1 MDKKKLFLVE
11 DDPNFGAVLKSYLE
25 IHDYEVDWIND
36 GALALN
42 KFLVNSYDLC
52 ILDVML
58 PNVDGF
64 EIGRNIRSN
73 DAHIPLIFLTAK
85 TLKADILEGF
95 SIGADDYITKPFDS
109 EVLLC
114 KISAILKRN
123 IQSGQKEET
132 IENCQIGDYCFN
144 YPLRTISIGDKKEK
158 LSPKEADLL
167 KLLYLHKNNILPRE
181 MALQKVWGDPNYFT
195 TRSMDVYISKLRKY
209 FSEDKRIEI
218 TNIHGSGFKLSC
230 PEE

>member
-25 IHDYEVDWIND
+25 IHNYEVDWLND
-36 GALALN
+36 GALAIN
-42 KFLVNSYDLC
+42 KFTTDTYDLC

-64 EIGRNIRSN
+64 EIGRNIRSK
-73 DAHIPLIFLTAK
+73 DARIPMIFLTAK
-85 TLKADILEGF
+85 TLKSDILQGF

-114 KISAILKRN
+114 KINAILKRN
-123 IQSGQKEET
+123 SEFAEKSELLED
-132 IENCQIGDYCFN
+132 CQIGIYNFN
-144 YPLRTISIGDKKEK
+144 YPLRTISLKGRKEK

-167 KLLYLHKNNILPRE
+167 KLLYLHKNNILARDN
-181 MALQKVWGDPNYFT
+181 ALQKVWGDPNYFT

-209 FSEDKRIEI
+209 FKEDKRIEI

>member
-25 IHDYEVDWIND
+25 IHNYEVDWVND

-42 KFLVNSYDLC
+42 KFTINKYNLC

-58 PNVDGF
+58 PNIDGF
-64 EIGRNIRSN
+64 EIGRNIRSK
-73 DAHIPLIFLTAK
+73 DARIPMIFLTAK
-85 TLKADILEGF
+85 TLKSDILQGF

-114 KISAILKRN
+114 KINAILKRN
-123 IQSGQKEET
+123 ADIAEQEEQLD
-132 IENCQIGDYCFN
+132 ECQIGIYNFN
-144 YPLRTISIGDKKEK
+144 YPLRTISHKGQKNK
-158 LSPKEADLL
+158 LSPKETDLL
-167 KLLYLHKNNILPRE
+167 KLLYLHKNNILARDN
-181 MALQKVWGDPNYFT
+181 ALQKVWGDPNYFT

-209 FSEDKRIEI
+209 FSEDNRIEI

>member
-25 IHDYEVDWIND
+25 IHNYEVDWFND
-36 GALALN
+36 GALAIK
-42 KFLVNSYDLC
+42 KFTTNTYDLC

-58 PNVDGF
+58 PNVSGF
-64 EIGRNIRSN
+64 EIGRNIRSKE
-73 DAHIPLIFLTAK
+73 ARIPMIFLTAK

-114 KISAILKRN
+114 KINAILKRN
-123 IQSGQKEET
+123 RDF
-132 IENCQIGDYCFN
+132 IELDEKLDECQIGIYNFN
-144 YPLRTISIGDKKEK
+144 YPLRTISIKGHHEK

-167 KLLYLHKNNILPRE
+167 KLLYQHKNNILARDK
-181 MALQKVWGDPNYFT
+181 ALQKVWGDPNYFT

-209 FSEDKRIEI
+209 FNEDKRIEI

>member
-11 DDPNFGAVLKSYLE
+11 DDPNFGAVLKAYLE

-42 KFLVNSYDLC
+42 KFIVNTYDLC

-58 PNVDGF
+58 PNIDGF
-64 EIGRNIRSN
+64 EIGRNIRSK
-73 DAHIPLIFLTAK
+73 DAHIPMIFLTAK

-114 KISAILKRN
+114 KINAILKRN
-123 IQSGQKEET
+123 AQSDLKEESGK
-132 IENCQIGDYCFN
+132 NCQIGNYLFD
-144 YPLRTISIGDKKEK
+144 YPLRTIIIGDKKDK
-158 LSPKEADLL
+158 LSPKEAELL
-167 KLLYLHKNNILPRE
+167 KLLYLHKNNILSRE
-181 MALQKVWGDPNYFT
+181 KALQKVWGDPNYFT

-209 FSEDKRIEI
+209 FSDDKRIKI
-218 TNIHGSGFKLSC
+218 MNIHGSGFKLSC

>member
-25 IHDYEVDWIND
+25 IHNYEVDWIND
-36 GALALN
+36 GALAIN
-42 KFLVNSYDLC
+42 KFTINTYDLC

-64 EIGRNIRSN
+64 EIGRSIRSK
-73 DAHIPLIFLTAK
+73 DARIPMIFLTAK
-85 TLKADILEGF
+85 TLKSDILQGF

-114 KISAILKRN
+114 KINVILKRN
-123 IQSGQKEET
+123 TEFAEQEKQI
-132 IENCQIGDYCFN
+132 NDCQIGIYSFN
-144 YPLRTISIGDKKEK
+144 YPLRTISLKGKKDK

-167 KLLYLHKNNILPRE
+167 KLLYLHKNNILARDN
-181 MALQKVWGDPNYFT
+181 ALQKVWGDPNYFT

-209 FSEDKRIEI
+209 FSDDKRIEI